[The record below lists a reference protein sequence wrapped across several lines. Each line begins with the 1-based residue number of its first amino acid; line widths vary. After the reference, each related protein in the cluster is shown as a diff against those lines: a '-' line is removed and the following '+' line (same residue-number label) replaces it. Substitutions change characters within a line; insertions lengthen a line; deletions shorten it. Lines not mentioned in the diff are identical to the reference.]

1 METRPHCHQFAE
13 NQQIHALHKIRV
25 ERCLVEYLMVQ
36 DLKAICKEEL
46 PGRLD
51 PAAAPWYPQEP
62 KPLAA
67 TKTSTHGLFEIPSF
81 VVESW
86 KRSLEHP
93 VIPPTVFQHETVRVW
108 GDGSVYN
115 GEHFYTRTLGCAGI
129 GQQGD
134 VIFSHGWHDPLG
146 CSFKAEMRALLYSL
160 KIFGGP
166 LHFYTDCQ
174 SIVGVWSFIEV
185 SDPLPDNLAYREDWL
200 VIKNLTDAHMSLLQT
215 FGLLQ
220 PKSTVTAERPLRSRH
235 LCQGLVIDDYFCV
248 STERRTVDPEDS
260 RAHQCFQASQE
271 AYSFASLGGSPHKDI
286 PFATS
291 GKVIGAQVN
300 SSPDALTR
308 GLVTIGSPAEKR
320 LGIAYICFQVA
331 KLSHTTDCLHL
342 CLIGGLVSILGFRR
356 PLLSI
361 LQESFRLVD
370 TAAYDPNHPRVVPLS
385 RAVACTTHV
394 DRGLSPFVPRRFCH

>member
-1 METRPHCHQFAE
+1 MVTQERAAKNTIGPPVPLSLLEGTSAKSAFVLSHARSTYNRARHGDLLHDEDPEDETLLRPPEDHCW
-13 NQQIHALHKIRV
+13 I
-25 ERCLVEYLMVQ
+25 
-36 DLKAICKEEL
+36 
-46 PGRLD
+46 
-51 PAAAPWYPQEP
+51 
-62 KPLAA
+62 
-67 TKTSTHGLFEIPSF
+67 SF
-81 VVESW
+81 KSI
-86 KRSLEHP
+86 L
-93 VIPPTVFQHETVRVW
+93 
-108 GDGSVYN
+108 
-115 GEHFYTRTLGCAGI
+115 
-129 GQQGD
+129 QGD
-134 VIFSHGWHDPLG
+134 H
-146 CSFKAEMRALLYSL
+146 C
-160 KIFGGP
+160 
-166 LHFYTDCQ
+166 
-174 SIVGVWSFIEV
+174 GVDI
-185 SDPLPDNLAYREDWL
+185 A
-200 VIKNLTDAHMSLLQT
+200 TDAHMSLLQT

-220 PKSTVTAERPLRSRH
+220 PESTVTAERPLRSKR

-248 STERRTVDPEDS
+248 STERRTDDPKHS

-385 RAVACTTHV
+385 RAVACELT
-394 DRGLSPFVPRRFCH
+394 LLACLVPLMLTEVSAPLCPDVFATDASCDMG